1 MIQELID
8 KIKELWSKHKLCV
21 ICAVVA
27 FVLGGIII

>member
-8 KIKELWSKHKLCV
+8 KIKEIRSKHKLCF
-21 ICAVVA
+21 ICTVVA